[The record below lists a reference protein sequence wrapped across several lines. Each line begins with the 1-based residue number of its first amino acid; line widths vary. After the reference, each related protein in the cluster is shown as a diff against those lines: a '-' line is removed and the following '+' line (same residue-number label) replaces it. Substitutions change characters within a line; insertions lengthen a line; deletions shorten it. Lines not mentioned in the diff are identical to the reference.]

1 MNNNNVPVVPAL
13 SQAEQ
18 LEAMLEVAHRLS
30 VEKRRI
36 IAERDRVVAQHE
48 HTIADRDRVITELR
62 HAIAELQH
70 AIAENERV
78 SIEQRRTIAEQEHT
92 MARFSEQVQIL
103 ATMAVPAARR
113 PVDAPPRDDVPPG
126 NGALTGNNAAT
137 TDDDTDDNDTVN
149 TATDDTAA
157 DDTASGA
164 EDILD
169 DADSDTGDASADEMA
184 ESLQVAKRRRI
195 NRQVRDGSE
204 QVISREALLESIEP
218 FVIADIDIL
227 ARIYEV
233 ATDRPLIPDNVEPLE
248 FTQRLAELDWIRRW
262 IPRSTGTG
270 SEASELISLNLLCRS
285 DMDSKVLRQNIL
297 RRLGLAG
304 QHRAVVLGPVLCFV
318 LVTLFGIRLDKVTGA
333 ILNEMF
339 KAITNKSLRT
349 LQVVT
354 RTAVKKMSADEVC
367 NMVKVWARNIYDII
381 EEGGGIE
388 SSLEEATLC
397 NSYYAEECKKEV
409 SFRW

>member
-103 ATMAVPAARR
+103 ATMAVPAAR
-113 PVDAPPRDDVPPG
+113 P
-126 NGALTGNNAAT
+126 
-137 TDDDTDDNDTVN
+137 
-149 TATDDTAA
+149 
-157 DDTASGA
+157 SGA

-388 SSLEEATLC
+388 GSLEEATLC